1 MKQDNLVSLSR
12 WRRLGSD
19 AAAGEDNVV
28 FELLE
33 RVCRRRVWFVAG
45 ATGPVAVGGRG

>member
-1 MKQDNLVSLSR
+1 MWLSR

-19 AAAGEDNVV
+19 AAGEGNVV

-33 RVCRRRVWFVAG
+33 RVCRRSESLVAG
-45 ATGPVAVGGRG
+45 ATGALAVGGGG